1 MSLHSTH
8 DRNTRMTTLD
18 LYDEGNAIHST
29 HWLRDHVTLEWLS
42 WVEWSHLSG
51 SYWSVTWSPNQW
63 VYTQDQWVM
72 SHMSMDHVTHVNEPL
87 YTYQGFMSHM
97 SMSHVTCTNE
107 PLYTCMSHLTHSNES
122 CHTCPWVLSH
132 IQMSH
137 FTHAWATLHIAM
149 SHVTNVHESCHMYK
163 WATLHVHEPLYS
175 YMSHFTHIN
184 E

>member
-132 IQMSH
+132 VQMSH
-137 FTHAWATLHIAM
+137 FTRTWATL
-149 SHVTNVHESCHMYK
+149 
-163 WATLHVHEPLYS
+163 LVHEPLYTYQWIMS
-175 YMSHFTHIN
+175 HISVSHFTSHSIRARCACGS
-184 E
+184 